1 VAGRG
6 RPWHIVA
13 REREEHDH
21 LVEDVVEQD
30 DSLLARY
37 LEGEQPT
44 AGELERAMHDGVD
57 RAVVFPVLLG
67 SAVGPVAVDRLAE
80 FICHVGPSPAEV
92 PPAPAEAAGDVV
104 EVPCDADGPP
114 GWWPATSPRSRS

>member
-1 VAGRG
+1 MAGRG

-13 REREEHDH
+13 REHEEHDH

-37 LEGEQPT
+37 LEGELPT

-80 FICHVGPSPAEV
+80 FICHV
-92 PPAPAEAAGDVV
+92 VV